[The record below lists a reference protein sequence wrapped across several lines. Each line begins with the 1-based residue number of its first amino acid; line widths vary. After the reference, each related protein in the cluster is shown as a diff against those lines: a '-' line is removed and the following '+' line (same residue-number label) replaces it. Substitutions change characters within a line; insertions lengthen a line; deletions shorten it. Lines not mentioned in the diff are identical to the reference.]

1 MEGSFFAALGNWNWF
16 LAAGLL
22 LLLELALPGTFML
35 WLGLAAA
42 ATGFI
47 AFAVPLGWQAGLAVF
62 AVLSVAFVLL
72 GRSILRRGA
81 DRQSDQPFLNQR
93 GEALVGQEF
102 LLIDPIVAGAGRVR
116 VGDSVWRVTGPDLPS
131 GRRVRVS
138 KVDGS
143 VLVVQAVPTVEG

>member
-42 ATGFI
+42 ATGAI

-62 AVLSVAFVLL
+62 AVFSVGFVLL
-72 GRSILRRGA
+72 GRSIMRRGG
-81 DRQSDQPFLNQR
+81 DKQVDQPFLNQR

-102 LLIDPIVAGAGRVR
+102 VLIDPIVAGAGRVR
-116 VGDSVWRVTGPDLPS
+116 VGDSVWRVTGPDMSS
-131 GRRVRVS
+131 GKRVRVAR
-138 KVDGS
+138 VDGS
-143 VLVVQAVPTVEG
+143 VLVVEPV